1 MLGHWAAL
9 LPTPLPASPYLLKS
23 AIDTASLGVWALQ
36 FTPRVAVLEDA
47 VVAEMAGSAR
57 LFGDMAH
64 LHALVEAGAVELGAK
79 LAPRDHQ
86 LGDFKSSTGRLHSKL
101 AIVDRRRMFIGS
113 MNLDGRSARLNTE
126 IGVLIDSPALA
137 AQFTRFMP
145 LRAANSN
152 ASLSSG

>member
-57 LFGDMAH
+57 LFGDLAH
-64 LHALVEAGAVELGAK
+64 LHTLVEVVFFVFVA
-79 LAPRDHQ
+79 
-86 LGDFKSSTGRLHSKL
+86 
-101 AIVDRRRMFIGS
+101 
-113 MNLDGRSARLNTE
+113 
-126 IGVLIDSPALA
+126 
-137 AQFTRFMP
+137 
-145 LRAANSN
+145 
-152 ASLSSG
+152 

>member
-57 LFGDMAH
+57 LFGDLAH
-64 LHALVEAGAVELGAK
+64 LHTLVEAGAVELGAK
-79 LAPRDHQ
+79 LAWAP
-86 LGDFKSSTGRLHSKL
+86 TGT
-101 AIVDRRRMFIGS
+101 A
-113 MNLDGRSARLNTE
+113 
-126 IGVLIDSPALA
+126 ALA
-137 AQFTRFMP
+137 LVRHGGSEAGDGFQIP
-145 LRAANSN
+145 LERVLDALPLEALRTLAGLIGRDRAEPDREAV
-152 ASLSSG
+152 